1 VLDKVGGG
9 HSDPVSIDVEIVS
22 KTARASAARRRIPAG
37 QKLRAI
43 GRCAVLGVWLAHL
56 RLERDV
62 DDMTTRLAL
71 EFDSKPSHLWRLGAG
86 RLALTSWKPT

>member
-9 HSDPVSIDVEIVS
+9 HGDPVSIDVEIVS

-43 GRCAVLGVWLAHL
+43 ERCAVLDVWPAHL
-56 RLERDV
+56 
-62 DDMTTRLAL
+62 
-71 EFDSKPSHLWRLGAG
+71 
-86 RLALTSWKPT
+86 